1 MREKLQAQVEQLSR
15 EAEEKKRIEAEN
27 LKLKEDL
34 AALANEKQALLA
46 EVMSLRSLSINSSTQ
61 LSGSNLSD
69 LGAPTTQG
77 KLGSNFGTESA
88 PPLEIQKS
96 LSDQPPT
103 SCRAENINKDASLQQ
118 TAAQLAEASKYSPI
132 AVSADR
138 QEANFFDQL

>member
-34 AALANEKQALLA
+34 AALANEKQVLLA
-46 EVMSLRSLSINSSTQ
+46 ELLSLRSLSINSSTL

-69 LGAPTTQG
+69 VGTPTIQG
-77 KLGSNFGTESA
+77 KVGSNFGTESA

-96 LSDQPPT
+96 LSDQPHT
-103 SCRAENINKDASLQQ
+103 SCRVDEMSKDTELEQ

-132 AVSADR
+132 AVSADGK
-138 QEANFFDQL
+138 EGNFFDQL